1 MTTKFDT
8 RGLASYI
15 PDRELESVEGV
26 WLRFPGGRAFRCL
39 RAGGSNKKFI
49 RMFQAK
55 IKPYRRQVDS
65 GTLDTEVSDEIMR
78 DVYVHTVVLD
88 WEGIKDGDGNDVP
101 FDRETAKDFFKVVP
115 ELFNEVVAQC
125 ADMSNFAQDEIEE
138 AKEILGEA

>member
-39 RAGGSNKKFI
+39 RAGGSNTKFL
-49 RMFQAK
+49 RAFQTA
-55 IKPYRRQVDS
+55 IKPYQRQIDRK
-65 GTLDTEVSDEIMR
+65 TLDPEVSDQIMR
-78 DVYVHTVVLD
+78 DVYSQTVVKG
-88 WEGIKDGDGNDVP
+88 WEGIKDADGNEVP
-101 FDRETAKDFFKVVP
+101 YSPETAVEFFKAVP
-115 ELFNEVVAQC
+115 ELFTELTDQC
-125 ADMSNFAQDEIEE
+125 ANMANFAEQEAEE